1 MTIDEAK
8 IALEQMINSITSG
21 DVQTY
26 WNAFKTFCLQPIDNE
41 GQSVVLTCLTA
52 DFPMNGHAFYV
63 TFKRLIWSPDEDDED
78 ELNVDQ
84 ITCTLACDP
93 SAQTQGLSLNLGGE
107 PLSDSDYAKSI
118 ESIEK
123 SLVSH
128 KLHKLMPRHSSVYVA

>member
-1 MTIDEAK
+1 
-8 IALEQMINSITSG
+8 
-21 DVQTY
+21 
-26 WNAFKTFCLQPIDNE
+26 
-41 GQSVVLTCLTA
+41 
-52 DFPMNGHAFYV
+52 MNGHAFYV

-93 SAQTQGLSLNLGGE
+93 SAQTQGLTLNLDGE
-107 PLSDSDYAKSI
+107 PLLDSEYAKSI

-128 KLHKLMPRHSSVYVA
+128 NLHKLMPRHSSVYVA